1 MHSLKGLKRKD
12 DGLECHKDQAPQKE
26 LLIYNEQMGIESSKS
41 CLIWVGVR
49 RLQTHIHCPQRDSF
63 LLFKTFKLM
72 GL

>member
-26 LLIYNEQMGIESSKS
+26 LLIYNERMGIESSKS

-49 RLQTHIHCPQRDSF
+49 RLSDSHPLSTEGF
-63 LLFKTFKLM
+63 LLAL
-72 GL
+72 